1 MAGAGYHNFVNG
13 ETPPATTWNTYLMQ
27 QTIMRFAS
35 ATARDTALSAVKAE
49 GMTAYLDDVNT
60 LTIYDGTAWR
70 EVAVAYDVWTAYT
83 PTTTNITTGTT
94 GFSWQSAYI
103 KIGKMVTWRCRLN
116 FGTGA
121 AVSGAATF
129 NLPVAQTGIATCS
142 VTMRAGGTDYIG
154 SAATTGSTLVV
165 SAIGS
170 AGTYAN
176 RVTTGAAIPG
186 AWTSGDNITFTI
198 TYEA

>member
-13 ETPPATTWNTYLMQ
+13 ETPPATTWNTYLME
-27 QTIMRFAS
+27 QTVMRFAS
-35 ATARDTALSAVKAE
+35 AAARDTALSAVKAE
-49 GMTAYLDDVNT
+49 GMTAYLNDTNQ
-60 LTIYDGTAWR
+60 LTIYDGAAWQ
-70 EVAVAYDVWTAYT
+70 VVGFAQGFWTAYT

-94 GFSWQSAYI
+94 GFSWQSAYFQV
-103 KIGKMVTWRCRLN
+103 GKTVTWRCRLN
-116 FGTGA
+116 FGSGA

-129 NLPVAQTGIATCS
+129 NLPVAQTGIATASC
-142 VTMRAGGTDYIG
+142 TMRAGGTDYIG
-154 SAATTGSTLVV
+154 SVATTGTTLVV

-176 RVTTGAAIPG
+176 RVTTAAAIPG